1 MSYSSLIPLKKL
13 KLSSFSTSKY
23 YLRLI
28 SISFYLHRQPL
39 IRFCTVLHKKP
50 TYRINLK
57 HLKPWIDP
65 SLVKYWFYC
74 TFFSLFIFPKLL
86 VRGMDKLQDLEASF
100 FGSAVITHQSSHDS
114 TDNNNYL
121 TNLSYDGL
129 DTLIDKSISME
140 EIWKSEDDLHF
151 SSPLRRSR
159 GDIEETGLIGDI
171 TTSHLEPSIHAFSE
185 KYLQKSEYSLYHSI
199 KNYYHST
206 SNHGQ
211 GCAEHLISKS
221 ESSLHYLMKRYD
233 TSMRSSSPFSI
244 NHRSSSLAIRSP
256 NRSRSVS
263 PSASLSSSSYHSR
276 SLTSSPSSFLLSEK
290 RQQKKNSEK
299 EKETTV
305 YSKQVALSDD
315 SFGDNM
321 LPLRKLEITIH
332 KEQQE
337 KPPIRTKSTPRLST
351 VNVKKTDD
359 MLILQKSTSNGGG
372 GEDMLDT
379 SSEFPHGNV
388 APNIN
393 FIPLKSNEKS
403 VNDGNVKD
411 ESTFEGKEISFLA
424 FKDVDS
430 FLLHQNSRRSSG
442 ATSSHTISRSPSPAF
457 QRSSPGR
464 GRSRST
470 SPSATAR
477 PRQQQQ
483 QQQQQQQDNRSL
495 SPSTV
500 TSASTI
506 SSISSASI
514 RYPASRSTSPAA
526 SLNRKSRML
535 QSSSSSSSSL
545 LNRDLFSSSTTG
557 SGAII
562 QKKSSQTL
570 QQRRA
575 SSEHVFSMNTRFI
588 TPDRPISASD
598 TSSTPPS
605 EGKQSRDVDGMWPTS
620 GRLRHHLSRQ
630 PKDSTSPS
638 AALYTSS
645 VSSSAKKT
653 KSPASSSSSSSAH
666 HQNVNKISSS
676 SVPSSSTASRPWK

>member
-1 MSYSSLIPLKKL
+1 MSYSLLISLRKL

-28 SISFYLHRQPL
+28 YISFYLHRQPL
-39 IRFCTVLHKKP
+39 IRFCTVLHNKP

-129 DTLIDKSISME
+129 DSLIDKSISME
-140 EIWKSEDDLHF
+140 EIWKSEDDLHLP
-151 SSPLRRSR
+151 SPLRRSR

-233 TSMRSSSPFSI
+233 ASMRSSSPFSV
-244 NHRSSSLAIRSP
+244 NHRSSPLAIRSP

-263 PSASLSSSSYHSR
+263 PSASLSSSSHHSR
-276 SLTSSPSSFLLSEK
+276 SLTSSPSSLLLSEK

-299 EKETTV
+299 EKETML
-305 YSKQVALSDD
+305 YSKKVALSDD

-337 KPPIRTKSTPRLST
+337 KPPVRTKSTPRLST
-351 VNVKKTDD
+351 VSVKKTDD

-372 GEDMLDT
+372 GEDRLDT
-379 SSEFPHGNV
+379 SSEFSHGNV

-403 VNDGNVKD
+403 LNDGNVKD
-411 ESTFEGKEISFLA
+411 ESTLEGKEISFLA

-470 SPSATAR
+470 SPSATVR
-477 PRQQQQ
+477 PRQQQ

-514 RYPASRSTSPAA
+514 RYPASRSISPAA

-557 SGAII
+557 SCAII

-570 QQRRA
+570 QQRR
-575 SSEHVFSMNTRFI
+575 SSSDHVFSVNTRFI
-588 TPDRPISASD
+588 TPDRLISASG

-620 GRLRHHLSRQ
+620 GRLRHHVSRQ

-638 AALYTSS
+638 ALYTSS

-653 KSPASSSSSSSAH
+653 KTPASSSSSSSPH
-666 HQNVNKISSS
+666 RQSTNKISLS